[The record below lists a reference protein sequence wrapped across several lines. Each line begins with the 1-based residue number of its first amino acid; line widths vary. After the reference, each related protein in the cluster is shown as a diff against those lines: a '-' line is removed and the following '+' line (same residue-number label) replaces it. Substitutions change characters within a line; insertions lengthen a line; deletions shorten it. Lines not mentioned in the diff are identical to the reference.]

1 MGSLSKRGRMWLA
14 QFIDAEGIRR
24 IRSTGSSDKREA
36 ERILRKWESEAALRR
51 EGVIDIRLERVA
63 EQVRLPLSK
72 HLEDY
77 EAAMRA
83 SGRADHTIT
92 TNCRYI
98 RELAAGTGV
107 TSVGDLTHDR
117 VSATISAWMVEHR
130 DGLDANGDQKW
141 RTEPASARTKNA
153 IRSALIGF
161 CNWMCRVNRLQE
173 NPLKHLPRYR
183 EDKDRKRIRRALTDD
198 ELRKLFKVARF
209 RDAELNAD
217 PKYPHGASNRLAWYM
232 AAALAGLRRG
242 DLVKLTWGC
251 VDFENGYL
259 LIRDGKAQRDDYVP
273 LDPQLAEELSR
284 IKPQKAFPA
293 QRVFEPAVTNRTRKL
308 DFDRAGIGPDSEGR
322 VPDLHALRTTL
333 ATRLARAGVAPQV
346 ARQIMRHSDIRT
358 TTKAYTALLIQ
369 DGAAGLNALP
379 RIEGETQAKRAL

>member
-14 QFIDAEGIRR
+14 QFVDAEGIRR

-51 EGVIDIRLERVA
+51 EGVIDIRLERVSQQIRRPLA
-63 EQVRLPLSK
+63 E

-77 EAAMRA
+77 EAAMRTA
-83 SGRADHTIT
+83 GRANHTVA

-98 RELAAGTGV
+98 RELARAMEA
-107 TSVGDLTHDR
+107 TSVGGLTHDK
-117 VSATISAWMVEHR
+117 VSRTISDWTVEHR
-130 DGLDANGDQKW
+130 NGVDAEGNQKW

-153 IRSALIGF
+153 IRSAVIGF

-173 NPLKHLPRYR
+173 NHLKHLPRYR
-183 EDKDRKRIRRALTDD
+183 EDKDRKRVRRALTDE
-198 ELRKLFKVARF
+198 ELRSLFSVARL

-217 PKYPHGASNRLAWYM
+217 PNYPHGPSNRLAWYM

-251 VDFENGYL
+251 VDFENSYL
-259 LIRDGKAQRDDYVP
+259 LIRDGKAQREDYVP
-273 LDPQLAEELSR
+273 LDPQLAEELAR
-284 IKPQKAFPA
+284 IRPNDASPTE
-293 QRVFEPAVTNRTRKL
+293 RVFQPAVTNRTRKL
-308 DFDRAGIGPDSEGR
+308 DFERAGIGPDSEGR

-369 DGAAGLNALP
+369 DGAAGLKTLP
-379 RIEGETQAKRAL
+379 RIEEPKPVKKAM